1 MQHILSLYNI
11 HGSKSRIKLN
21 RIRNEHFRNDHD
33 SILKTLYVRY
43 LSIMT
48 ESHYLSSSFTLRIY
62 TCTHHPSICPWATAL
77 HVYIKVNRTN
87 CLSVL
92 SVICRQIVVS
102 LFCYVLSSC
111 PLDALA
117 MTNIHN
123 SMLRVV
129 YLPKPGLVLFVF
141 ARLALYV
148 ISCRTCLIV
157 NVLAFYTNA
166 DLIARLLRERLLR
179 SFFIIILFLSYT
191 IYEFEIITQQV
202 YMSLFVLSID
212 GSASIANRHRTVQD
226 KKTLKDRP
234 SLSLVCVYY
243 HLSKMCQWP
252 DTKHPVSV
260 FIHYPRK
267 SKPTER
273 NRDPNPTNL
282 RFTSSVYP
290 EIPSTY
296 Y

>member
-1 MQHILSLYNI
+1 MITIQSWRLYMSVIFLLWQNLIIYFHLSFHEYTLVRI
-11 HGSKSRIKLN
+11 IRASVHGQQLFTYTLKSTVRI
-21 RIRNEHFRNDHD
+21 
-33 SILKTLYVRY
+33 V
-43 LSIMT
+43 
-48 ESHYLSSSFTLRIY
+48 
-62 TCTHHPSICPWATAL
+62 
-77 HVYIKVNRTN
+77 
-87 CLSVL
+87 SVL

-148 ISCRTCLIV
+148 TSCRTCLIV

-252 DTKHPVSV
+252 PYQTPCVCL
-260 FIHYPRK
+260 YPISKEIETHRK
-267 SKPTER
+267 